1 MTRTRFA
8 VPAALAMAL
17 SSAGT
22 PAAAIEAAGSED
34 FVATGSLDFDDLTPG
49 AVLAPG
55 DPLAPGVTFGGVFP
69 AEEEALVVDLGGG
82 NRALEQRV
90 RANGSSSSISFT
102 FATPVHAASAT
113 VTVVAA
119 GNGNP
124 GVSAYDAGGA
134 ELGSWG
140 FGPAEGVP
148 SYMGFR
154 NALPPEPGI
163 GRIFYGTSQGGEG
176 AERFRV
182 DDLVFAP
189 EPAGAGAA
197 AVAAIALAAWRRR
210 RR

>member
-1 MTRTRFA
+1 MCLTFSIT
-8 VPAALAMAL
+8 AALA
-17 SSAGT
+17 AGAR

-34 FVATGSLDFDDLTPG
+34 FAATGSLDFDDLTPG
-49 AVLAPG
+49 AVLHPG

-69 AEEEALVVDLGGG
+69 AEEEALVVDLGAGDL
-82 NRALEQRV
+82 ALEQRV
-90 RANGSSSSISFT
+90 RANGSSSVISFT
-102 FATPVHAASAT
+102 FATPVTAASAT

-124 GVSAYDAGGA
+124 GVMAFDAGGA

-140 FGPAEGVP
+140 FSPDEGVP

-163 GRIFYGTSQGGEG
+163 GRLAYATSQGGVG

-189 EPAGAGAA
+189 EPAGKSTGAA
-197 AVAAIALAAWRRR
+197 AAAALALAARRR
-210 RR
+210 RRR